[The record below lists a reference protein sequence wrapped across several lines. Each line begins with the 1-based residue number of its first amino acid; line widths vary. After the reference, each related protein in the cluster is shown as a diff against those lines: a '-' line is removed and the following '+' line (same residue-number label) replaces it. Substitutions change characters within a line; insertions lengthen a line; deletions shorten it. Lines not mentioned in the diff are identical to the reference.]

1 MEDTELVSRIKDG
14 YFDAFQVLVEKYQ
27 HRVINTC
34 FGFLKNKE
42 DAEDI
47 TQEVFIEVYKSLSGF
62 REDSKLST
70 WIYRIAVTRSLDY
83 IRRQGRKKRELR
95 SQHKAD
101 FDDQE
106 KRLAAPFSNGPEVRF
121 TNRERANILRNAVD
135 SLPQNQR
142 IVITLNKYEGF
153 SSEEIGEIMGMSL
166 SAVEGLIH
174 RAKKNLK
181 KILTRYYEKYG

>member
-1 MEDTELVSRIKDG
+1 VSCIKDG
-14 YFDAFQVLVEKYQ
+14 YFDAFQTLVEKYQ

-42 DAEDI
+42 DAEDV
-47 TQEVFIEVYKSLSGF
+47 TQEVFIEVYKSIAGF

-70 WIYRIAVTRSLDY
+70 WIYRIAVTRSLDS

-101 FDDQE
+101 SDDLE
-106 KRLAAPFSNGPEVRF
+106 KRLAAPASNGPEVQF
-121 TNRERANILRNAVD
+121 TNRERVRILKDAVD
-135 SLPQNQR
+135 SLPQNQK

-174 RAKKNLK
+174 RAKKSLK
-181 KILTRYYEKYG
+181 KKLTRYYEKYG